1 MSFVPFLGPFA
12 MNKVP
17 ISYEA
22 RPTRM
27 FGAYTLW
34 ASYSDGSH
42 TQIAHGAPQYCI
54 AEADRLNAELIS
66 KEAAERDD

>member
-1 MSFVPFLGPFA
+1 MK
-12 MNKVP
+12 KVP

-42 TQIAHGAPQYCI
+42 AQIAHGAPQYCL
-54 AEADRLNAELIS
+54 AEADRLNAELDMVR
-66 KEAAERDD
+66 AVERDD